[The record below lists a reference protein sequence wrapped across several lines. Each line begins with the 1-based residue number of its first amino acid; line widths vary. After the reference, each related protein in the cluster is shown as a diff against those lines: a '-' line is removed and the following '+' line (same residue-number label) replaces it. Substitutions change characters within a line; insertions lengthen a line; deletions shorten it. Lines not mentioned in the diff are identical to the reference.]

1 MNGIW
6 RQVDCGRV
14 AMIFYNEGYLQRMQ
28 GRTFGHIIIAS
39 VKDEP
44 DKNTF
49 ETEDTVSDIYRL
61 RKRFILIELYLY

>member
-1 MNGIW
+1 
-6 RQVDCGRV
+6 
-14 AMIFYNEGYLQRMQ
+14 MQ